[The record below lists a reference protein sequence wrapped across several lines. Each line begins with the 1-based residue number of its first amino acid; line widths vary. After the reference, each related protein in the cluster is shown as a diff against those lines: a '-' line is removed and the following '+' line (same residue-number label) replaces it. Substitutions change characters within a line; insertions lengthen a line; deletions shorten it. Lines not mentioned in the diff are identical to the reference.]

1 MNQKDKLYE
10 NAVNSNVAVATKEKE
25 HNEVEYNEKVPYKL
39 KTSQKVYIFFKSIID
54 WIIAFLTLVVLS
66 PFWIILA
73 IAIRIDS
80 KGPAIFKHSRLG
92 KNGKKFK
99 CWKWR
104 SMSTNAP
111 KHIASRDF
119 NDAYSYIT
127 KVGSFIRKTSID
139 EFAQLFNILT
149 FKMALIGYRPLV
161 EKEKEIDELRKERGI
176 YQIKPGITGW
186 AQVHGRDLV
195 TNEQKANLDEY
206 YLRHMSLGLDIK
218 IFFLTIK
225 KIFKRSDIKEGSIE
239 ETANVDSM
247 EAKVNE

>member
-25 HNEVEYNEKVPYKL
+25 HNEVEYSVKVPYKL

-80 KGPAIFKHSRLG
+80 KGPAIFKHSRIG

-127 KVGSFIRKTSID
+127 KVGAFIRKTSID

-206 YLRHMSLGLDIK
+206 YLRHMSLWLDIK

-239 ETANVDSM
+239 PVS
-247 EAKVNE
+247 NEVKQ